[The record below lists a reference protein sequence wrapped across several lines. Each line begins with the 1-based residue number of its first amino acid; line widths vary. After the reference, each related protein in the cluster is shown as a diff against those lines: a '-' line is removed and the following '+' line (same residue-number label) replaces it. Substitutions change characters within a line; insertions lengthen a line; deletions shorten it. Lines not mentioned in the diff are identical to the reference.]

1 MLSLRPSSLCKAL
14 WKSTLATYVKNTAS
28 GVAQGYLLVSPIN
41 KSFKKRT
48 TLSKLQQNVRMV
60 IQKGANKKKTMFALK
75 FFVCC
80 VLKRRFHL
88 TEPSWCICLSV
99 FFRSLITQYTGSV
112 YSKENWRCF
121 KIRDPQLIA
130 QHVYWAAMEP
140 AEKNNIYIL
149 IGYNFTF
156 GACVQY

>member
-14 WKSTLATYVKNTAS
+14 WKSTLATYLKNTAS

-48 TLSKLQQNVRMV
+48 TLSKLQQNWWSKKVQ
-60 IQKGANKKKTMFALK
+60 IKKTMFALR
-75 FFVCC
+75 FFFCC

-140 AEKNNIYIL
+140 AEKNNIHIL